1 MIKDKEE
8 IIEEEEEETEFCV
21 EVSGTFHVMADS
33 EEEAEEFIFN
43 QLCDDTGWGSYVS
56 ELSINAGDDDDD
68 DEDE

>member
-1 MIKDKEE
+1 MIEDKEE

-43 QLCDDTGWGSYVS
+43 QLCAGVDSYIDDLEITA
-56 ELSINAGDDDDD
+56 E
-68 DEDE
+68 